1 MGWEDHYAYV
11 HEEQVAEKI
20 YTLFST
26 TCVDDLKTSTPH
38 PKHEDAFPRSK
49 YFHRE
54 IYDNALWSLWEKK
67 NYDWKSLKPVIYYY
81 VQQYRTI
88 TDK

>member
-11 HEEQVAEKI
+11 YGEQVAEKI
-20 YTLFST
+20 YNLFST
-26 TCVDDLKTSTPH
+26 MTVEDIVSSTPK
-38 PKHEDAFPRSK
+38 PKHEDDFALSK

-54 IYDNALWSLWEKK
+54 IYDYALWYLWEKK
-67 NYDWKSLKPVIYYY
+67 EFDWKSLKPVIYYY